1 MTRSITRRS
10 QAVALEEHLRAR
22 IVHLQS
28 QFLRDVPSAVADL
41 ARLRRALNG
50 SAGSNPTVW
59 SVVFDGWPAD
69 LSATSDQPS
78 RAESAAH
85 AAVCLYA
92 VHQQGQRVDGMHQPN
107 WSLGRSVGSLAMR
120 LGLDSETAVKRRLDA
135 VLTTD
140 DLREVLHHSRGLI
153 TQLRGEKIPLDY
165 ALFAKHLYWLQSPVD
180 GDRARLRW
188 ARDYYFRPNTSQR
201 ANPEGDPS

>member
-1 MTRSITRRS
+1 MTSSITRRS
-10 QAVALEEHLRAR
+10 QAVALEEHVRAR
-22 IVHLQS
+22 IGYLQA
-28 QFLRDVPSAVADL
+28 QYLKDVPSAVADL

-50 SAGSNPTVW
+50 SAGSDPTVW
-59 SVVFDGWPAD
+59 SVVFEGWPVD
-69 LSATSDQPS
+69 LSAMSDEPT
-78 RAESAAH
+78 RAEAAAH

-92 VHQQGQRVDGMHQPN
+92 IHQQGQRVDGLHQPN

-120 LGLDSETAVKRRLDA
+120 LGSDSESAVKRRLDA
-135 VLTTD
+135 VLTAD
-140 DLREVLHHSRGLI
+140 DLREILHHSRGLI

-188 ARDYYFRPNTSQR
+188 ARDYYFRPNASQR
-201 ANPEGDPS
+201 PNPEGERS